1 MATNTDKLIT
11 LLTQQITMQK
21 EQSDRQQEQQKAQME
36 QQQAQMEQQMAQQRE
51 ENNQLIKLLTQQA
64 AENKSGSATPSFT
77 AFDPNV
83 GLWTDYILRFQT
95 FIGAN
100 SISEERIAQIFLTNQ
115 TTVIYKQLNDWAEQQ
130 TPKKEINKLSMNDI
144 NTYMMTQYN
153 PRTFIIRE
161 RYRFWNN
168 MNRKPGETI
177 QELAAR
183 IRHDATT
190 CDFTS
195 ITDPQDEA
203 LRTRFI
209 CSVGNEAILKSLF
222 KIKDGELTFTRAINL
237 AVEAEE
243 AAKET
248 VYGTKNVVQ
257 LLHKKKMISTNQ
269 NPTTQLP

>member
-36 QQQAQMEQQMAQQRE
+36 QQKAQMEQQQEHQKEQMERQKEQMELQMAQQRE

-168 MNRKPGETI
+168 DEQKTRRNYPG
-177 QELAAR
+177 AG
-183 IRHDATT
+183 
-190 CDFTS
+190 S
-195 ITDPQDEA
+195 
-203 LRTRFI
+203 
-209 CSVGNEAILKSLF
+209 
-222 KIKDGELTFTRAINL
+222 
-237 AVEAEE
+237 
-243 AAKET
+243 
-248 VYGTKNVVQ
+248 
-257 LLHKKKMISTNQ
+257 Q
-269 NPTTQLP
+269 NPTRCYNMRLHFNY